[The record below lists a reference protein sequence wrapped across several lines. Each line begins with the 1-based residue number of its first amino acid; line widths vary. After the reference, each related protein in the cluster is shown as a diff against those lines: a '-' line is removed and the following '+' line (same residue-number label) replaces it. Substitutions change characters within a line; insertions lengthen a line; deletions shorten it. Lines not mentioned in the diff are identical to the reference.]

1 MLNVIDIFPS
11 EWKKRILRMGINLGN
26 SARGRRS
33 KRKGYVGE
41 NEFAKLTG
49 GKRVPLSGAMEG
61 YANDVILPNNWHAEV
76 KRRKEMM
83 KTLYSWIE
91 NEREK
96 PDVVAFR
103 ADRKPWIVS
112 MTLDKF
118 MYLMECQMKVESMEE
133 NNEK

>member
-1 MLNVIDIFPS
+1 
-11 EWKKRILRMGINLGN
+11 MGINLGN
-26 SARGRRS
+26 SARGRGS
-33 KRKGYVGE
+33 KRKGYTGE

-61 YANDVILPNNWHAEV
+61 YKNDVILPNNWRAEV

-91 NEREK
+91 DREEK
-96 PDVVAFR
+96 PDIVAFR

-133 NNEK
+133 KNEK

>member
-1 MLNVIDIFPS
+1 M
-11 EWKKRILRMGINLGN
+11 GN
-26 SARGRRS
+26 SARGRRA
-33 KRKGYVGE
+33 KRKGYAGE

-61 YANDVILPNNWHAEV
+61 YTNDVILPNDWQVEV

-83 KTLYSWIE
+83 KTLYSWLE
-91 NEREK
+91 DEREK

-103 ADRKPWIVS
+103 ADRKPWVVS

-133 NNEK
+133 YNEK